1 MLLESVSLSGKGPKT
16 ISPAII
22 SAQGQTIPEK
32 IEESGKEENS
42 ADLSRMKDVVID
54 LQNKMR
60 VLHNV
65 NLNFSVHSASGK
77 VMVTVVDE
85 DMGEVI
91 REIPSRELLDL
102 AAKLEETIGLIFD
115 KKV

>member
-1 MLLESVSLSGKGPKT
+1 MLLESVSLSGKSSNT

-22 SAQGQTIPEK
+22 SDRRQTIPE
-32 IEESGKEENS
+32 INGESGKEEKS
-42 ADLSRMKDVVID
+42 ADLSRVKDVVID

-65 NLNFSVHSASGK
+65 NLSFSVHSASGK

-102 AAKLEETIGLIFD
+102 ATKLEEAIGLIFD